1 MPDTQS
7 NTNQVKR
14 QDILDL
20 IESNRRI
27 AELIP
32 DLQALLAIEKE
43 RGVVERLDQMIEDL
57 GAISQQIAKAASMMG
72 DAIEALHQEA
82 QKREKR
88 EQEIVDL
95 MALVHERLRRLG

>member
-1 MPDTQS
+1 MPDMQ
-7 NTNQVKR
+7 NNRNQVKL

-32 DLQALLAIEKE
+32 DLQALLAIQKE

-57 GAISQQIAKAASMMG
+57 GAISQQIAGAASMMG
-72 DAIEALHQEA
+72 DAIEAFQKDA

-88 EQEIVDL
+88 EMEVIEL
-95 MALVHERLRRLG
+95 MALVHERLQRSD

>member
-1 MPDTQS
+1 M
-7 NTNQVKR
+7 KR

-57 GAISQQIAKAASMMG
+57 GAISQQIAKAATMMG
-72 DAIEALHQEA
+72 DAIEAFRKEA

-88 EQEIVDL
+88 EMEVIEL
-95 MALVHERLRRLG
+95 MALVHERLRRVG